1 MIMAGVGDP
10 VAYGRAGFGLDTAQ
24 CRIIGCA
31 VSSLRE
37 MDMADRLPVD
47 LTKIRSTLT
56 DVELLGYRVAENGAD
71 RSDPAQPKMRRVKVG
86 SVKGGFCKT

>member
-1 MIMAGVGDP
+1 
-10 VAYGRAGFGLDTAQ
+10 
-24 CRIIGCA
+24 
-31 VSSLRE
+31 
-37 MDMADRLPVD
+37 MADRLPVD

-71 RSDPAQPKMRRVKVG
+71 RSEPAQPKMRRVKVG